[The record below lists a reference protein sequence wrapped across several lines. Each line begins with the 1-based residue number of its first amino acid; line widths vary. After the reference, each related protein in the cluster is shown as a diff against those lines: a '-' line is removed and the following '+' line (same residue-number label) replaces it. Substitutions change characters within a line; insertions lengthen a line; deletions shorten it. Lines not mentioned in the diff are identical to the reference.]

1 MKISS
6 TIVHS
11 VMAPWKM
18 KCPEV
23 DWHLLEIKRKEESVD
38 LVGVFNDHITE
49 VYKNYTQ
56 IYTDGTKNPE
66 TGITGIGVVVPA
78 RGIEVNRR
86 TSNNL
91 AVYTVEM
98 VAILVALRW
107 VEKTEI
113 VKVVICSDSAAVLVS
128 LISFH
133 SKSRQDILYEILY
146 SVTRITN
153 QGGQVTFLWVPAHI
167 GVKGNEKVD
176 KVAKKALK
184 KEKVEMQIRISK
196 AEVKCIIW
204 EKVNHEW
211 QEMWDNEGK
220 GRHLYQIQ
228 KSVKVNKVGS
238 GNRKEEIVLTR
249 LRLGHCALNKTLKMI
264 GKHQTGLCEECQE
277 EESVEHVI
285 LHCRRYQRERE
296 IMENNLKEVGV
307 KKLTLKTTLGMSDRA
322 QVRALVVFL
331 KETGLYYRI

>member
-1 MKISS
+1 MSR
-6 TIVHS
+6 
-11 VMAPWKM
+11 
-18 KCPEV
+18 

-107 VEKTEI
+107 EEKTEI

-153 QGGQVTFLWVPAHI
+153 QG
-167 GVKGNEKVD
+167 
-176 KVAKKALK
+176 
-184 KEKVEMQIRISK
+184 
-196 AEVKCIIW
+196 
-204 EKVNHEW
+204 
-211 QEMWDNEGK
+211 
-220 GRHLYQIQ
+220 
-228 KSVKVNKVGS
+228 
-238 GNRKEEIVLTR
+238 
-249 LRLGHCALNKTLKMI
+249 
-264 GKHQTGLCEECQE
+264 
-277 EESVEHVI
+277 
-285 LHCRRYQRERE
+285 
-296 IMENNLKEVGV
+296 
-307 KKLTLKTTLGMSDRA
+307 
-322 QVRALVVFL
+322 
-331 KETGLYYRI
+331 

>member
-1 MKISS
+1 M
-6 TIVHS
+6 
-11 VMAPWKM
+11 
-18 KCPEV
+18 
-23 DWHLLEIKRKEESVD
+23 
-38 LVGVFNDHITE
+38 
-49 VYKNYTQ
+49 
-56 IYTDGTKNPE
+56 
-66 TGITGIGVVVPA
+66 VPA

-196 AEVKCIIW
+196 AEVKCII
-204 EKVNHEW
+204 
-211 QEMWDNEGK
+211 
-220 GRHLYQIQ
+220 
-228 KSVKVNKVGS
+228 
-238 GNRKEEIVLTR
+238 
-249 LRLGHCALNKTLKMI
+249 
-264 GKHQTGLCEECQE
+264 
-277 EESVEHVI
+277 
-285 LHCRRYQRERE
+285 
-296 IMENNLKEVGV
+296 
-307 KKLTLKTTLGMSDRA
+307 
-322 QVRALVVFL
+322 
-331 KETGLYYRI
+331 